1 MDIEVLINDVY
12 QDYYNSLNKVEQK
25 RFVKVLG
32 MYRVV
37 RPYYNFK
44 VIELI
49 KTDKKLSDKAKED
62 MLKHNE
68 VIFES
73 FFSDKFGFIKDYN
86 GITVGD
92 VVYVDGLKNTKV
104 VWEFEIRGNDVFAI
118 VESYNAS
125 IENKVLVDLIRKE
138 PREDAACV
146 LTDSSWE
153 VSKMSNLKVAVVTSD
168 IRKFLDLYAEGEYD
182 FNPCYQRGLVWSLE
196 QKQAFILA
204 LFSGRTY
211 LKPTFLFKGWSSGIE
226 AYEVIDGKQRLN
238 TVIEFVKGQF
248 TVNGYYYK
256 DLGLADVTKFSRT
269 PMEYTVIEYYDAK
282 EGMVEMPLE
291 QRVELFLQLN
301 EYGQRV
307 DQAHLD
313 KIKSE
318 FLK

>member
-1 MDIEVLINDVY
+1 MEVAVLINGVY
-12 QDYYNSLNKVEQK
+12 RDYYNSLNKVEQK

-32 MYRVV
+32 MYKVF

-44 VIELI
+44 VVELI
-49 KTDKKLSDKAKED
+49 KTDNKLSDTAKED

-73 FFSDKFGFIKDYN
+73 FFGDKFGYIKTYN
-86 GITVGD
+86 GISIGD
-92 VVYVDGLKNTKV
+92 IVYVDGVKNTKV

-125 IENKVLVDLIRKE
+125 MENKVLIDLVRKE
-138 PREDAACV
+138 PREDTTCV
-146 LTDSSWE
+146 LIDSSQE

-168 IRKFLDLYAEGEYD
+168 IHKFLDLYADGEYD

-204 LFSGRTY
+204 LFSGKTY
-211 LKPTFLFKGWSSGIE
+211 LKPTFLFNGWFSGIK

-238 TVIEFVKGQF
+238 TIIEFVKGQF
-248 TVNGYYYK
+248 AVNGYYYK
-256 DLGLADVTKFSRT
+256 DLGLVDVTKFSRI
-269 PMEYTVIEYYDAK
+269 PMEYTVIEYYDNVR
-282 EGMVEMPLE
+282 GIVEMPLE

>member
-1 MDIEVLINDVY
+1 MEVAVLINGVY
-12 QDYYNSLNKVEQK
+12 RDYYNSLNKVEKK

-32 MYRVV
+32 MYRVF

-49 KTDKKLSDKAKED
+49 KTDKKLSNTAKED

-73 FFSDKFGFIKDYN
+73 FFSVKFGFIKDYN
-86 GITVGD
+86 GITIGD
-92 VVYVDGLKNTKV
+92 VVYVDGVKNTKV
-104 VWEFEIRGNDVFAI
+104 VWEFEVRGKDVFAI
-118 VESYNAS
+118 VESYNVS
-125 IENKVLVDLIRKE
+125 MENKVLVDLVRKE
-138 PREDAACV
+138 PRKDIACV
-146 LTDSSWE
+146 LTDSSQE
-153 VSKMSNLKVAVVTSD
+153 VSKMSNLKVVVITSD
-168 IRKFLDLYAEGEYD
+168 IRNFLDLYAEGEYD
-182 FNPCYQRGLVWSLE
+182 FDPCYQRGLVWTLE

-204 LFSGRTY
+204 LFSGRAY
-211 LKPTFLFKGWSSGIE
+211 LKPTFLFKGWSSGFK

-248 TVNGYYYK
+248 AVNGYYYK
-256 DLGLADVTKFSRT
+256 DLGLVDVTKFIRT

-282 EGMVEMPLE
+282 VGMVEMPLE

-307 DQAHLD
+307 EQAHLD

>member
-1 MDIEVLINDVY
+1 MEVEVLINGVY
-12 QDYYNSLNKVEQK
+12 QDYYDRLNKVEQK
-25 RFVKVLG
+25 RFVKVLD
-32 MYRVV
+32 MYKVF

-44 VIELI
+44 VVELI
-49 KTDKKLSDKAKED
+49 KVDMKLSKVAKED

-73 FFSDKFGFIKDYN
+73 FFSDKFGFIKNYK
-86 GITVGD
+86 GISIGD
-92 VVYVDGLKNTKV
+92 VVYVDGLKDTKV
-104 VWEFEIRGNDVFAI
+104 VWEFEVRGSDVFAI

-125 IENKVLVDLIRKE
+125 MESKVLVDLVRKE
-138 PREDAACV
+138 PREDVACV
-146 LTDSSWE
+146 LANRGKEKST
-153 VSKMSNLKVAVVTSD
+153 MSNLKVAVVTSD
-168 IRKFLDLYAEGEYD
+168 IRKFLDLYVDGEYD

-204 LFSGRTY
+204 LFSGSTY
-211 LKPTFLFKGWSSGIE
+211 LKPTFLFNGWSSDIK

-248 TVNGYYYK
+248 SVNDYYYK

-269 PMEYTVIEYYDAK
+269 PMEYTVIEYYDNVK
-282 EGMVEMPLE
+282 GMVEMPLE

-307 DQAHLD
+307 DQIHLD

>member
-1 MDIEVLINDVY
+1 MDIEVLINGVY

-32 MYRVV
+32 MYEVF

-44 VIELI
+44 VVELI
-49 KTDKKLSDKAKED
+49 KVDKKLSKAAKED

-73 FFSDKFGFIKDYN
+73 FFSDKFGFIKNYN
-86 GITVGD
+86 GISVGY
-92 VVYVDGLKNTKV
+92 VVYIDGVKSTKV
-104 VWEFEIRGNDVFAI
+104 IWEFEIKGNDVFAI
-118 VESYNAS
+118 VESYNVS
-125 IENKVLVDLIRKE
+125 MENKVLVDLVRKE
-138 PREDAACV
+138 PREDIACV
-146 LTDSSWE
+146 LANSGKEKST
-153 VSKMSNLKVAVVTSD
+153 MSNLKVTLVTSD
-168 IRKFLDLYAEGEYD
+168 IRRFLELYVEGEYD

-204 LFSGRTY
+204 LFRGRIY
-211 LKPTFLFKGWSSGIE
+211 LKPTFLFNGWSSGIK

-238 TVIEFVKGQF
+238 TILEFVKGKF
-248 TVNGYYYK
+248 AVNGCYYK
-256 DLGLADVTKFSRT
+256 DLGLADVTKFSRI

-282 EGMVEMPLE
+282 EGVVEMPLE

-307 DQAHLD
+307 DQTHLD

>member
-12 QDYYNSLNKVEQK
+12 RDYYNRLNKVKQK

-32 MYRVV
+32 MYKVF

-44 VIELI
+44 VVELI
-49 KTDKKLSDKAKED
+49 KIDKKLSDTAKED
-62 MLKHNE
+62 MLKHNK

-73 FFSDKFGFIKDYN
+73 FFGDKFGFIKGYN
-86 GITVGD
+86 GIIVGD
-92 VVYVDGLKNTKV
+92 VVYVDGLKDTKV
-104 VWEFEIRGNDVFAI
+104 VWEFEVRGNDVFAI

-125 IENKVLVDLIRKE
+125 MENKVLVDLVRKE
-138 PREDAACV
+138 PREDIACV
-146 LTDSSWE
+146 LTDSSQE
-153 VSKMSNLKVAVVTSD
+153 VSKMSNLKVEVVTSD

-204 LFSGRTY
+204 LFSGRAY
-211 LKPTFLFKGWSSGIE
+211 LKPTFLFNGWSSGIK

-248 TVNGYYYK
+248 AVNGCYYK
-256 DLGLADVTKFSRT
+256 ALGLADVRKFIRT

-307 DQAHLD
+307 DQTHLD
-313 KIKSE
+313 NIKSE